1 MTTVTSIVGKRA
13 AATEKAKVRATN
25 ARTIVFLWAVVGVLL
40 VIGLGATTS
49 ASAVVSQTE
58 GLPWWHFTLRQ
69 GMWIALGLV
78 VALLVSRI
86 PYRLYA
92 RFAWPI
98 LILAIAGLVATALI
112 GDVVNGSRRWI
123 DLGPFDLQTSEFAK
137 FGVVV
142 FLAATLAKKGRELR
156 SDYGHFL
163 VPVVA
168 SLGVTA
174 ALIMAQPDLGTT
186 LIVAAGAFGVV
197 IASRAPFRYV
207 VGTGLVGAVAA
218 GILAFSAPYRFDR
231 ISGWLNPEADPLGT
245 GYQLIHSLRA
255 LGSGGVL
262 GVGLGESRARWQYLP
277 NAHTDFIFSIV
288 GEELGFA
295 GAIFVVVLFV
305 ALGAVCLAISMRA
318 KDEFGRLLGVGITT
332 WLSAQAIVN
341 IGGTVG
347 AIPITGMVLP
357 FVSYGG
363 SALIVAMAAVGVLTS
378 IARESSP
385 NKRRR

>member
-1 MTTVTSIVGKRA
+1 M
-13 AATEKAKVRATN
+13 
-25 ARTIVFLWAVVGVLL
+25 FLWAVVGVLL

-49 ASAVVSQTE
+49 ASAVVSQIE

-69 GMWIALGLV
+69 GLWIVVGLV
-78 VALLVSRI
+78 VALVVSRI

-92 RFAWPI
+92 RWAWPI
-98 LILAIAGLVATALI
+98 LIVSIGALVATALI
-112 GDVVNGSRRWI
+112 GDVINGSRRWI
-123 DLGPFDLQTSEFAK
+123 DLGFFDLQASEFSK

-142 FLAATLAKKGRELR
+142 FLAATLSKKGTELKK
-156 SDYGHFL
+156 DYGHFI

-174 ALIMAQPDLGTT
+174 VLIISQPDLGTT
-186 LIVAAGAFGVV
+186 IIVAAGAFGVV

-207 VGTGLVGAVAA
+207 AGTGLIGLAGAAV
-218 GILAFSAPYRFDR
+218 LAFSAPYRFDR
-231 ISGWLNPEADPLGT
+231 IRGWLDPEADPLGT

-295 GAIFVVVLFV
+295 GAIFVMVLFV
-305 ALGAVCLAISMRA
+305 AFGSVCLAISMRA

-341 IGGTVG
+341 IGGTIG

-363 SALIVAMAAVGVLTS
+363 SALIVALAAVGVLTS
-378 IARESSP
+378 IARGAEP
-385 NKRRR
+385 RRR

>member
-1 MTTVTSIVGKRA
+1 MTTVTSIVHRRA
-13 AATEKAKVRATN
+13 SVAKQAKARATN

-58 GLPWWHFTLRQ
+58 GLPWWYFTLRQ
-69 GMWIALGLV
+69 GMWIGLGLV
-78 VALLVSRI
+78 VAFIVSRI
-86 PYRLYA
+86 PYRLYQA
-92 RFAWPI
+92 WAWPI
-98 LILAIAGLVATALI
+98 LLVAIAGLVATALFGEVI
-112 GDVVNGSRRWI
+112 NGSRRWI
-123 DLGPFDLQTSEFAK
+123 DLGFFDLQTSEFAK
-137 FGVVV
+137 FGVVA
-142 FLAATLAKKGRELR
+142 FLAATFAKKGRELR
-156 SDYGHFL
+156 SDYGHFI
-163 VPVVA
+163 VPVVV

-174 ALIMAQPDLGTT
+174 VLIMAQPDLGTT

-197 IASRAPFRYV
+197 VASRAPLRYV
-207 VGTGLVGAVAA
+207 AGTGLAGAIVAA
-218 GILAFSAPYRFDR
+218 VLAFSAPYRLDR
-231 ISGWLNPEADPLGT
+231 ISGWLNPESDPLGT

-295 GAIFVVVLFV
+295 GAVFVIVLFV
-305 ALGAVCLAISMRA
+305 ALGAVSLAISMRA
-318 KDEFGRLLGVGITT
+318 RDEFGRLLGVGITT

-378 IARESSP
+378 IARAADGTP
-385 NKRRR
+385 ARR

>member
-1 MTTVTSIVGKRA
+1 MTTVTSIATRRATATKRA
-13 AATEKAKVRATN
+13 RAQATN

-58 GLPWWHFTLRQ
+58 GLPWWYFTLRQ
-69 GMWIALGLV
+69 GIWIGLGLV
-78 VALLVSRI
+78 VAFIVSRI
-86 PYRLYA
+86 PYRFYA
-92 RFAWPI
+92 AWAWPI
-98 LILAIAGLVATALI
+98 LIVAIGGLVATALF
-112 GDVVNGSRRWI
+112 GEVVNGSRRWI
-123 DLGPFDLQTSEFAK
+123 DVGFVDLQASEFAK
-137 FGVVV
+137 FGVIA
-142 FLAATLAKKGRELR
+142 FLAATLSKKGRELR
-156 SDYGHFL
+156 SDYGHFI

-168 SLGVTA
+168 SVGVTA
-174 ALIMAQPDLGTT
+174 VLIMSQPDLGTT
-186 LIVAAGAFGVV
+186 LIVAAGGFGVV
-197 IASRAPFRYV
+197 VASRAPFRYV
-207 VGTGLVGAVAA
+207 AGTGLLAAIVAA
-218 GILAFSAPYRFDR
+218 IMAFSAPYRLDR
-231 ISGWLNPEADPLGT
+231 ISGWLDPESDPLGT

-295 GAIFVVVLFV
+295 GAIFVIVLFV
-305 ALGAVCLAISMRA
+305 ALGAVCLSISMRA
-318 KDEFGRLLGVGITT
+318 NDEFGRLLGVGITT

-347 AIPITGMVLP
+347 AIPITGIVLP

-378 IARESSP
+378 IARAADP
-385 NKRRR
+385 VRKRR

>member
-1 MTTVTSIVGKRA
+1 MTTITSIAARRSSATRKARA
-13 AATEKAKVRATN
+13 RATN

-58 GLPWWHFTLRQ
+58 GLPWWYFTLRQ
-69 GMWIALGLV
+69 GMWV
-78 VALLVSRI
+78 VAGLAIAFVVSRI

-92 RFAWPI
+92 RWAWPI
-98 LILAIAGLVATALI
+98 LLVAIGGLVATALI
-112 GDVVNGSRRWI
+112 GEVINGSRRWI
-123 DLGPFDLQTSEFAK
+123 DLGPFDLQASEFAK

-142 FLAATLAKKGRELR
+142 FLAATLSKKGKEIR
-156 SDYGHFL
+156 SDYGHFIM
-163 VPVVA
+163 PVIA

-174 ALIMAQPDLGTT
+174 VLILAQPDLGTT

-197 IASRAPFRYV
+197 VASRAPLRYV
-207 VGTGLVGAVAA
+207 MGTGVVGAVVAA
-218 GILAFSAPYRFDR
+218 ILAFSAPYRFDR
-231 ISGWLNPEADPLGT
+231 ISGWLDPESDPLGT

-255 LGSGGVL
+255 LGSGGVT

-295 GAIFVVVLFV
+295 GAIFVMLMFV

-341 IGGTVG
+341 IGGTIG

-363 SALIVAMAAVGVLTS
+363 SALIVALAAVGVLTS
-378 IARESSP
+378 IARSAES
-385 NKRRR
+385 R